1 MHPSDG
7 TLRRSLD
14 EPVAVDPAGREHI
27 ATCARCAERVQRMS
41 ADATWVQAMRARS
54 AAHPIEAVGEKL
66 RGMMPWIAKNKLVDK
81 AKN

>member
-14 EPVAVDPAGREHI
+14 EPVVVDATSRTHL

-41 ADATWVQAMRARS
+41 ADAAAVQAMLASPEPVVDVAASRARRPSSS
-54 AAHPIEAVGEKL
+54 AGAS
-66 RGMMPWIAKNKLVDK
+66 
-81 AKN
+81 